1 MHAFQPTIQKKI
13 IIFVRIFCTDRIHL
27 IPRIN
32 IINLSKQINHVRFIF
47 FLQMSDFTPRP
58 PQKIIQK
65 SHPVLFRFSS
75 AKFIIQWA
83 ERSNRILKITSYN
96 NISFIIYGA
105 VQSERHSGFHG
116 WRLSAKIRPAR
127 REKTLFQT

>member
-1 MHAFQPTIQKKI
+1 MHVFQPTIQKKI
-13 IIFVRIFCTDRIHL
+13 IIFVRILCADRIHL

-96 NISFIIYGA
+96 NISFIIYGT